1 MANAQLEPV
10 LHRLRHLFQTDQPD
24 AILLERFVTARD
36 ESAFELLML
45 RHGAMVL
52 GLCRGILRH
61 AHDAED
67 AFQATFLT
75 LVRKAG
81 AIGKREAVGS
91 WLYKVAYRIALRA
104 RRASN
109 QQRQEKQELFH
120 TRFCLAQYS
129 GSDLERFNSSSLS

>member
-24 AILLERFVTARD
+24 ALLLERFVTTRD

-67 AFQATFLT
+67 AFQATFLA
-75 LVRKAG
+75 LVRKA
-81 AIGKREAVGS
+81 ASIGKRESRQVPCPT
-91 WLYKVAYRIALRA
+91 RALP
-104 RRASN
+104 
-109 QQRQEKQELFH
+109 L
-120 TRFCLAQYS
+120 
-129 GSDLERFNSSSLS
+129 